1 MLPNFLVAIQVFYF
15 NDAHDLANANG
26 FGSLPA
32 KFFHTFN
39 VHYRCLR
46 FTEPASID
54 LASSSELMIIDG
66 KLFLSKEFEPCLS
79 DGNYVP
85 VEKYLKAQTR
95 FKNITEKCIKVY

>member
-1 MLPNFLVAIQVFYF
+1 
-15 NDAHDLANANG
+15 
-26 FGSLPA
+26 
-32 KFFHTFN
+32 
-39 VHYRCLR
+39 
-46 FTEPASID
+46 
-54 LASSSELMIIDG
+54 MIIDG